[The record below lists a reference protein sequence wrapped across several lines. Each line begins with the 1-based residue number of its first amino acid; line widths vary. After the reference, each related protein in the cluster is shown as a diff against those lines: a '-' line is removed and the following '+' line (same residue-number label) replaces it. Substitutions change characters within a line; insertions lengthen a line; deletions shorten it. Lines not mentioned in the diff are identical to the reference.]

1 MKINLPKDLERFIAF
16 DEQNN
21 SGYQMIVKFDNG
33 FGASIINNIYSHTR
47 NDQEFELA
55 VIEKTG
61 EEQNDWELCY
71 TTYITDDVIGYL
83 PEKEVT
89 EILYKIKD
97 LEV

>member
-16 DEQNN
+16 DGQNN

-47 NDQEFELA
+47 NDQEFELG

-61 EEQNDWELCY
+61 EEKNDWELCY
-71 TTYITDDVIGYL
+71 TTEITDDVIGYL
-83 PEKEVT
+83 SEE
-89 EILYKIKD
+89 EIIEYLYKIKD

>member
-1 MKINLPKDLERFIAF
+1 
-16 DEQNN
+16 
-21 SGYQMIVKFDNG
+21 MIVKFDNG

-61 EEQNDWELCY
+61 KKQNEWELCY

-83 PEKEVT
+83 PEKEVI

>member
-1 MKINLPKDLERFIAF
+1 MKINLPKDLKDFIAF
-16 DEQNN
+16 DGPNN

-47 NDQEFELA
+47 NSEEFELA
-55 VIEKTG
+55 VIKKTG
-61 EEQNDWELCY
+61 EEQNDWQLCY

-83 PEKEVT
+83 PEKEVI

>member
-1 MKINLPKDLERFIAF
+1 MKINLPEDLKSFIAF
-16 DEQNN
+16 DGPNN

-71 TTYITDDVIGYL
+71 TTEITDDIIGYL
-83 PEKEVT
+83 SEE
-89 EILYKIKD
+89 EIIEYLYKIKD

>member
-1 MKINLPKDLERFIAF
+1 MKINLPEDLKSFIAF
-16 DEQNN
+16 DGPNN

-47 NDQEFELA
+47 NNEEFELA

-61 EEQNDWELCY
+61 TEQNEWELCY

-83 PEKEVT
+83 PEKEVI

>member
-1 MKINLPKDLERFIAF
+1 MKINLPKDLERIIAF
-16 DEQNN
+16 DGQNN

-47 NDQEFELA
+47 NNQEFELA

-61 EEQNDWELCY
+61 EEQNDWQLCY

-83 PEKEVT
+83 PEKEVI

-97 LEV
+97 LKV

>member
-1 MKINLPKDLERFIAF
+1 MKINLPKDLEKFIAF
-16 DEQNN
+16 DGQNN
-21 SGYQMIVKFDNG
+21 SGYQTIVKFDNG

-61 EEQNDWELCY
+61 EEQNDWQLCY
-71 TTYITDDVIGYL
+71 TTYITNDVIGYL
-83 PEKEVT
+83 PEKEVI

-97 LEV
+97 LKV

>member
-1 MKINLPKDLERFIAF
+1 
-16 DEQNN
+16 
-21 SGYQMIVKFDNG
+21 MIVKFDNG

-61 EEQNDWELCY
+61 EEQNDWQLCY

-83 PEKEVT
+83 PEKEVI

-97 LEV
+97 LKV

>member
-16 DEQNN
+16 DGQNN

-55 VIEKTG
+55 VIEKIG
-61 EEQNDWELCY
+61 EEQNDWQLCY

-83 PEKEVT
+83 PEKEVI

-97 LEV
+97 LKV

>member
-1 MKINLPKDLERFIAF
+1 MKINLPKDLEKFIAF
-16 DEQNN
+16 DGQNN

-47 NDQEFELA
+47 NENEFELA

-61 EEQNDWELCY
+61 PERNDWQLCY

-83 PEKEVT
+83 PEKEVI

-97 LEV
+97 LKV

>member
-1 MKINLPKDLERFIAF
+1 MKINLPKDLKRFIAF
-16 DEQNN
+16 DLQNN

-61 EEQNDWELCY
+61 EEQNEWELCY

-83 PEKEVT
+83 PEKEVI

-97 LEV
+97 LKV

>member
-1 MKINLPKDLERFIAF
+1 MKINLPKDLERFIVF
-16 DEQNN
+16 DGQNN

-47 NDQEFELA
+47 NNEEFELA

-61 EEQNDWELCY
+61 EEQNDWQLWY

-83 PEKEVT
+83 PEKEII

-97 LEV
+97 LKV